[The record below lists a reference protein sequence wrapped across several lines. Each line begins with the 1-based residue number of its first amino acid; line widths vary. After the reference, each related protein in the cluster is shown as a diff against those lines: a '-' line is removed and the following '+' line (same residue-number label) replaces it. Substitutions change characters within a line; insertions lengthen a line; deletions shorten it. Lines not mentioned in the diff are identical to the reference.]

1 MRLKELLC
9 AEKSGVTA
17 GQRLGQ
23 WQPTLGARV
32 FLFFFFFEFVS
43 PNVGQVKVSWGNKG
57 FIKAP
62 MFVWS
67 AHVQE
72 NQTVFFLK
80 LLQWQKCNWP
90 FIF

>member
-1 MRLKELLC
+1 MEM
-9 AEKSGVTA
+9 SGVTA

-32 FLFFFFFEFVS
+32 FLFFFWECVS

-62 MFVWS
+62 LFVWS
-67 AHVQE
+67 AYVLG
-72 NQTVFFLK
+72 NQTVFFSL
-80 LLQWQKCNWP
+80 
-90 FIF
+90 

>member
-1 MRLKELLC
+1 MCGEVRSDGRSATRTVAAYFRC
-9 AEKSGVTA
+9 QGFS
-17 GQRLGQ
+17 
-23 WQPTLGARV
+23 
-32 FLFFFFFEFVS
+32 FFFFFEFVS